1 MDRTS
6 KLLSNGYKVYDSC
19 YENADSIVDKAKK
32 QGYKDVKVQR
42 VKTDTKGIKMF
53 LVWVLE

>member
-6 KLLSNGYKVYDSC
+6 KLLSSGYKVYDSC
-19 YENADSIVDKAKK
+19 YENADDIVARAKK

-42 VKTDTKGIKMF
+42 VKTDTKGMKMF
-53 LVWVLE
+53 LVWVLD

>member
-1 MDRTS
+1 MDKTVR
-6 KLLSNGYKVYDSC
+6 KIPNGYKVYDSC
-19 YENADSIVDKAKK
+19 YESADAIVERAKK

-42 VKTDTKGIKMF
+42 VKTDTKGLKMF

>member
-6 KLLSNGYKVYDSC
+6 KLLSDGYKVYDSC
-19 YENADSIVDKAKK
+19 YENADSLVDKAKK